1 MHSKRPPTVGTCQW
15 AWIVAVLA
23 WPVCA
28 LAAAPADGKVT
39 LLDPVFVEAAPVA
52 TGAAGIPWQYF
63 AVPGFEVISR
73 CPNAFNEAY
82 ARALEKATAAR
93 LAFLPAEFW
102 GELPTP
108 IKVVIYNRPP
118 DPREGYVQLSPI
130 DLTWSSEDSA
140 ILGSDS
146 VRLSHPLTLGDGDT
160 FINCGN
166 YWDVQPGL
174 ADFSV
179 DVDSAILLET
189 RAPRF
194 PAWFIAGVE
203 GPRGLYSH
211 RALRSSLQG
220 DRLVLPNAVWTTTS
234 ETMAI
239 QDEAKRRRKDGG
251 PPRVRTLLPLGDL
264 FGADVG
270 PDQRD
275 LWGAEASLFVR
286 WGLFRSGNRQ
296 GFLDFVRRTAKE
308 PVTEALFRECLG
320 RGYPEVQRQ
329 LSDYLPEAASDALTV
344 PVEVPAADPLYIR
357 DATSTEV
364 ARIVGDWGRLE
375 GKAAGSLQFEYQREC
390 LDQADRLFERIVA
403 RKEKDPLFLAA
414 FGLYALQVADNAR
427 AREALEAAAAAGVV
441 RPLAYVEL
449 ARLRLQNALPA
460 FPAGFGDLR
469 EPEFTELVG
478 LLTTA
483 RMQMPS
489 LLSSYMVLARV
500 LEHAPSVPTLEQL
513 LPLGEGA
520 RLFPQETALACRAAA
535 LYRKSGFERQA
546 ASIVDRA
553 RGFARSERDRVQLAA
568 VSAGN
573 P

>member
-1 MHSKRPPTVGTCQW
+1 M
-15 AWIVAVLA
+15 AAALA
-23 WPVCA
+23 WPLSA

-39 LLDPVFVEAAPVA
+39 LLDPVFVEASPVA
-52 TGAAGIPWQYF
+52 SGAAGIPWQYF
-63 AVPGFEVISR
+63 TVPGFEVISR

-82 ARALEKATAAR
+82 ARALQNATAAR
-93 LAFLPAEFW
+93 LAFLPADFW

-108 IKVVIYNRPP
+108 IKIVIYNRPP
-118 DPREGYVQLSPI
+118 DPREGVVQLNPI

-140 ILGSDS
+140 ILRSDS

-166 YWDVQPGL
+166 YWDIQPGL

-203 GPRGLYSH
+203 GQRGLYSH

-220 DRLVLPNAVWTTTS
+220 DSLVLPNAVWTTAS

-239 QDEAKRRRKDGG
+239 QDEARKRRKDGG
-251 PPRVRTLLPLGDL
+251 QPRARTLLPLGEL

-270 PDQRD
+270 PDHRD

-296 GFLDFVRRTAKE
+296 GFLDFVRRAARE
-308 PVTEALFRECLG
+308 PVSEALLRDCLG
-320 RGYPEVQRQ
+320 RGYPDVERQ
-329 LSDYLPEAASDALTV
+329 LGGYLPDAASDAITL
-344 PVEVPAADPLYIR
+344 PIEAPSAEPLYIR
-357 DATSTEV
+357 DATLTEV

-375 GKAAGSLQFEYQREC
+375 GKAAGTLQFEYQREC

-414 FGLYALQVADNAR
+414 FGLYALQVSDNAR

-460 FPAGFGDLR
+460 FPAGIGDLK
-469 EPEFTELVG
+469 EPEFAELVG

-489 LLSSYMVLARV
+489 LLSGYTVLARV
-500 LEHAPSVPTLEQL
+500 LEHAPSTPTLEQL

-520 RLFPQETALACRAAA
+520 RLFPQETALACRAAT
-535 LYRKSGFERQA
+535 LYRKSGYESEA
-546 ASIVDRA
+546 VSILDRA
-553 RGFARSERDRVQLAA
+553 RGFARSDRDRAQLAA
-568 VSAGN
+568 VSSGK

>member
-1 MHSKRPPTVGTCQW
+1 M
-15 AWIVAVLA
+15 
-23 WPVCA
+23 
-28 LAAAPADGKVT
+28 
-39 LLDPVFVEAAPVA
+39 
-52 TGAAGIPWQYF
+52 
-63 AVPGFEVISR
+63 
-73 CPNAFNEAY
+73 
-82 ARALEKATAAR
+82 
-93 LAFLPAEFW
+93 
-102 GELPTP
+102 
-108 IKVVIYNRPP
+108 
-118 DPREGYVQLSPI
+118 
-130 DLTWSSEDSA
+130 DS
-140 ILGSDS
+140 G
-146 VRLSHPLTLGDGDT
+146 
-160 FINCGN
+160 
-166 YWDVQPGL
+166 
-174 ADFSV
+174 
-179 DVDSAILLET
+179 ILLGT

-220 DRLVLPNAVWTTTS
+220 DSLVLPNAVWTTTS

-239 QDEAKRRRKDGG
+239 QDEARKRRKDGG
-251 PPRVRTLLPLGDL
+251 PPRVRTLLPLGIL

-275 LWGAEASLFVR
+275 LWNAEASLFVR

-296 GFLDFVRRTAKE
+296 GFLDFVRRTARE

-320 RGYPEVQRQ
+320 QGYPEVQRQ
-329 LSDYLPEAASDALTV
+329 LGEYLPEAASDALTV
-344 PVEVPAADPLYIR
+344 PIEVPAAEPLYIR

-390 LDQADRLFERIVA
+390 LDQAGRLFERIVA

-414 FGLYALQVADNAR
+414 FGLYALQVSDNAR
-427 AREALEAAAAAGVV
+427 AREALDAAAAAGVV

-460 FPAGFGDLR
+460 FPAGIGDLK

-489 LLSSYMVLARV
+489 LLSGYAVLARV
-500 LEHAPSVPTLEQL
+500 LEHAPSNPTLEQL
-513 LPLGEGA
+513 LPLGDGA
-520 RLFPQETALACRAAA
+520 RLFPRETALACKAAA
-535 LYRKSGFERQA
+535 LYRKSGYEREA
-546 ASIVDRA
+546 VSIVERARAFARTDRDRA
-553 RGFARSERDRVQLAA
+553 QLAA

>member
-1 MHSKRPPTVGTCQW
+1 M
-15 AWIVAVLA
+15 
-23 WPVCA
+23 
-28 LAAAPADGKVT
+28 
-39 LLDPVFVEAAPVA
+39 LDPVFVEASPVA
-52 TGAAGIPWQYF
+52 SGAAGIPWQYF
-63 AVPGFEVISR
+63 TVPGFEIISR

-108 IKVVIYNRPP
+108 IKIVIYNRPP
-118 DPREGYVQLSPI
+118 DPREGLVQLNPI
-130 DLTWSSEDSA
+130 DLMWSSEDSA
-140 ILGSDS
+140 ILGSDA

-166 YWDVQPGL
+166 YWNIQPGL
-174 ADFSV
+174 DDFSV
-179 DVDSAILLET
+179 DVDSAILIET

-194 PAWFIAGVE
+194 PAWFLAGVE

-211 RALRSSLQG
+211 RAIGSSLKG
-220 DRLVLPNAVWTTTS
+220 DSLVLPNAVWATTS

-239 QDEAKRRRKDGG
+239 QEEARKRRKDGG
-251 PPRVRTLLPLGDL
+251 RTHVRALLPLGDL
-264 FGADVG
+264 FGGDVG

-275 LWGAEASLFVR
+275 LWNAEASLVVR
-286 WGLFRSGNRQ
+286 WGLYRSGNRQ
-296 GFLDFVRRTAKE
+296 GFLDFVRRSAEE
-308 PVTEALFRECLG
+308 PVTEALFRKHLAMGFAEA
-320 RGYPEVQRQ
+320 QKQ
-329 LSDYLPEAASDALTV
+329 LAEYLPDAASDALTI
-344 PVEVPAADPLYIR
+344 PIEVPAQEPLFVR

-390 LDQADRLFERIVA
+390 LDQADRLFERVVA

-414 FGLYALQVADNAR
+414 FGLYALQVSDNAR
-427 AREALEAAAAAGVV
+427 AREALEAAAAAGVA

-460 FPAGFGDLR
+460 MPAGIGDLK
-469 EPEFTELVG
+469 EPDFAELLG

-489 LLSSYMVLARV
+489 LLSGYVVLAHV
-500 LEHAPSVPTLEQL
+500 LEHAPSTPTLEQL
-513 LPLGEGA
+513 LPLGEGT

-535 LYRKSGFERQA
+535 LYRKSGYAEEA
-546 ASIVDRA
+546 AAIVARA
-553 RGFARSERDRVQLAA
+553 RGFARSERDRAQLAA
-568 VSAGN
+568 VSAEAR
-573 P
+573 